1 MPQID
6 PNNPNIVIEDRPII
20 VYDAVSRKHAPA
32 GYTVDP
38 ATGLL
43 VSSGK
48 DVQLPASMIPLST
61 EAGNGIR
68 LSDTDGKLY
77 VSPTAV
83 INVNDDQALVAST
96 TDTTQVTVT
105 STTKETTVD
114 GVHEVTTDHS
124 FKVDVKVAGA
134 VDDVPNALIARADG
148 LYVAREVLG
157 DAVPP
162 KTAADGGISF
172 DIFGGLDATLGNPI
186 AWLEV
191 AVHSADGV
199 WLHTVPSFK
208 KRFVPTGTSITATP
222 SGGGETDDYNPPP
235 PPPPPPENSEQPPP
249 PPPLTWADV
258 ELAVRSTPANYP
270 AGLVASVAT
279 IQSSVAAGAAAPAN
293 NFEIAQAIAQNW
305 TGFSAADLA
314 SYFAALKA
322 MGITE
327 ANAVAD
333 IYAGVAQPDYAAGQ
347 FIVHTGFNYKDQYA
361 VFDPNQAATTLNL
374 PAGTVVTVTDIIKA
388 QAFTWTTDRAAATH
402 MSSGSANT
410 FLAPFSFFAFRWSNG
425 FQGTWLNVLPD

>member
-6 PNNPNIVIEDRPII
+6 PNNPNVVIEDRPII
-20 VYDAVSRKHAPA
+20 VYDAASRKHAPA

-38 ATGLL
+38 ATGQL
-43 VSSGK
+43 VPSGK
-48 DVQLPASMIPLST
+48 EVQLPASLIPLST
-61 EAGNGIR
+61 QAGNGIR
-68 LSDTDGKLY
+68 LSETDGKLY
-77 VSPTAV
+77 VAPTAV

-105 STTKETTVD
+105 STTKETTVG

-134 VDDVPNALIARADG
+134 VDDVPNALVARADG

-172 DIFGGLDATLGNPI
+172 DIFGGLDATMGTPI

-191 AVHSADGV
+191 AVHAADGV
-199 WLHTVPSFK
+199 WLHTVPSYN

-222 SGGGETDDYNPPP
+222 SNEGGENGGDNPPLPPP
-235 PPPPPPENSEQPPP
+235 PA
-249 PPPLTWADV
+249 LTWADV
-258 ELAVRSTPANYP
+258 ELAVRFTPANYP

-279 IQSSVAAGAAAPAN
+279 IQAGINGGAAEPAN
-293 NFEIAQAIAQNW
+293 NYDIAQAIAQNW

-322 MGITE
+322 LGITE

-333 IYAGVAQPDYAAGQ
+333 IYSGVAVADTIAGQ
-347 FIVHTGFNYKDQYA
+347 FVVRTIFNSKDQYA
-361 VFDPNQAATTLNL
+361 VFDPAQAATALNL
-374 PAGTVVTVTDIIKA
+374 PEGTVVTVTDIVKA
-388 QAFTWTTDRAAATH
+388 QAFTWTTDRAAATL

-425 FQGTWLNVLPD
+425 FKGTWLDILPA